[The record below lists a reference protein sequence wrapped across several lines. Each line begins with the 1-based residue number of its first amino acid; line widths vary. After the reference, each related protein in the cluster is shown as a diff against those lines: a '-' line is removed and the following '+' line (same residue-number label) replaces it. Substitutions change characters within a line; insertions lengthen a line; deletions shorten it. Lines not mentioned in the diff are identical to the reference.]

1 MKIKAI
7 VMTLAVVLG
16 TMTSNHAADDE
27 VDQAEIERLDALIES
42 FNHFFDEQL
51 RLHREQEILD
61 AESRLLLP
69 ESEEAHRDLVGE
81 DEATTN
87 GCCDP
92 GTLCPSDCNTANTLC
107 MGNATTI
114 ADKCRDAVNTHH
126 NCGRAS
132 FVCKGLRAN
141 DLSYCADQF
150 LNNMLQ
156 CNSYASEQ
164 CMNLLL
170 RDPHCRL

>member
-69 ESEEAHRDLVGE
+69 EKR
-81 DEATTN
+81 
-87 GCCDP
+87 
-92 GTLCPSDCNTANTLC
+92 
-107 MGNATTI
+107 
-114 ADKCRDAVNTHH
+114 
-126 NCGRAS
+126 GRAS
-132 FVCKGLRAN
+132 
-141 DLSYCADQF
+141 
-150 LNNMLQ
+150 
-156 CNSYASEQ
+156 
-164 CMNLLL
+164 
-170 RDPHCRL
+170 